1 MPENPSEKTVV
12 LVAGMHRSGTSVLTR
27 LLVSLGCDAP
37 RTLMHA
43 DDHNAR
49 GYWESQKIADL
60 NDAILESAGSAWD
73 DWERFNPD
81 WFASPRAADFRDR
94 AVELLA
100 SEYGDSRLLVLKDPR
115 ICRLLPFWSDVVA
128 AFGATARIA
137 IPLRNPLEVAESL
150 ATRDAIPTSIG
161 TLLWLRNVVDA
172 EADSRALPRA
182 FTRYEDI
189 LSDWRAVAAQLGRD
203 LKIAWP
209 RQSTRAAV
217 ELKEDVAPE
226 LRHQRHDDAT
236 THLVAEWTKTVCGV
250 FDRWT
255 RNQTRDE
262 DIATLDAVRNALD
275 DSAAVFGEP
284 IAIGAR
290 LGKSNRALQQAAKER
305 DDLIAAR
312 EGEVATLKQ
321 GMERRDQEIA
331 SLARL
336 TEAKDQ
342 QISAL
347 DKAVAE
353 RDVRTDR
360 LIHAAAERDQRIAEL
375 QRGVADRDQRIAER
389 DQRIAELQRGVAD
402 RDQHIAERDQHASEL
417 ERVGAERDSELRTV
431 KRALADHDATIAAF
445 RRSTSWRLTRPLRW
459 ASATFSGAT
468 PAPEAASGPATTPSQ
483 SARAGDRRG
492 PPLGARLRRR
502 LHRRLSRQPSRQ
514 YVACER
520 GYLADRNHEAKRNDG
535 PLPILFDADYY
546 LAHNDDVREG
556 AMDPLTHY
564 MEHGALEG
572 RLPIDIA
579 SDTLDPLVRD
589 LHRFDLARPDAT
601 AFDANFYRA
610 LYPDL
615 AELDADALL
624 RHYTEYGKE
633 ESRMGSM
640 GEFLRDICDSPREIP
655 IDFRAKE
662 YLGLYPEL
670 QTGFAD
676 RPDLEALRHY
686 MQFGRWEP
694 RLHTLRMDRSAA
706 KTAASAPREDTDVA
720 RAAAPPLCVLAHVY
734 YPELWSELSG
744 YLANLPKDSYH
755 LYVNLVDTTFT
766 QEALTSVREAFP
778 EARVYISKNVGRDIG
793 GHMQMLRNLH
803 MGDYRFFLLVH
814 TKKSPHISLGEA
826 QWWRHQLLLPLLGNE
841 QIVRENLRLLEDET
855 VGQIG
860 AESRRKLEINDNA
873 EKYNTLLDAL
883 GVRSEAREVDF
894 LSGTMMFLRREILQ
908 RVFEAAESIDFES
921 GDEQS
926 LAFHMDGQW
935 AHAVERAF
943 GAVARDMNYRLV
955 WLAPA

>member
-1 MPENPSEKTVV
+1 
-12 LVAGMHRSGTSVLTR
+12 MHRSGTSVLTR

-37 RTLMHA
+37 QTLMHA

-49 GYWESQKIADL
+49 GYWESQKIADF

-100 SEYGDSRLLVLKDPR
+100 SEYGDSCLLVLKDPR
-115 ICRLLPFWSDVVA
+115 ICRLLPFWCDVVA
-128 AFGATARIA
+128 AFDATARIA
-137 IPLRNPLEVAESL
+137 IPLRDPLEVAESL

-161 TLLWLRNVVDA
+161 ALLWLRNVVDA
-172 EADSRALPRA
+172 ESASRTLPRT
-182 FTRYEDI
+182 FTRYEDV
-189 LSDWRAVAAQLGRD
+189 LSDWRAVAARLGRD

-226 LRHQRHDDAT
+226 LRHQRHDDAP

-255 RNQTRDE
+255 RDQIRDE
-262 DIATLDAVRNALD
+262 DVATLDAVRNALD
-275 DSAAVFGEP
+275 DAATVFGEP
-284 IAIGAR
+284 IAISAR
-290 LGKSNRALQQAAKER
+290 LGKSNHALKQAAKER
-305 DDLIAAR
+305 DDLIAMR

-375 QRGVADRDQRIAER
+375 QRGVADRDQ
-389 DQRIAELQRGVAD
+389 
-402 RDQHIAERDQHASEL
+402 HIAERDQHASEL
-417 ERVGAERDSELRTV
+417 ERVGTERDSELRTV

-459 ASATFSGAT
+459 ASAAFSGAT
-468 PAPEAASGPATTPSQ
+468 PALEIASGPATTLSQ
-483 SARAGDRRG
+483 SARGGGWRG
-492 PPLGARLRRR
+492 SPLGARLRKR
-502 LHRRLSRQPSRQ
+502 LHRRFSRQPSRQ
-514 YVACER
+514 YMACER
-520 GYLADRNHEAKRNDG
+520 GYLADRNHEAKRNGG

-579 SDTLDPLVRD
+579 SDALDPLVRD
-589 LHRFDLARPDAT
+589 LHRFDLARPDAM
-601 AFDANFYRA
+601 AFSADFYRA
-610 LYPDL
+610 MYPDL

-640 GEFLRDICDSPREIP
+640 GEFLRDICESPREIP
-655 IDFRAKE
+655 IDFHAKE

-670 QTGFAD
+670 QAGFAD
-676 RPDLEALRHY
+676 RPALEALRHY
-686 MQFGRWEP
+686 MKFGRWEP

-706 KTAASAPREDTDVA
+706 KTATNAPREDTDVA
-720 RAAAPPLCVLAHVY
+720 RDAAPPLCVLAHVY

-744 YLANLPKDSYH
+744 YLANLPKDSYR

-778 EARVYISKNVGRDIG
+778 EARVYISRNVGRDIG

-803 MGDYRFFLLVH
+803 MGDHRFFLLVH

-841 QIVRENLRLLEDET
+841 QIARENLRLLEDET

-873 EKYNTLLDAL
+873 EKYNALLDAL

-908 RVFEAAESIDFES
+908 RVFEVAESIDFES

-943 GAVARDMNYRLV
+943 GAVARDMNYRSV